1 MKYDK
6 HLKRLMISYVFSQN
20 GLVNVNQALDANVP
34 NDKKIIYSDMQ
45 TITNV
50 QKSSE

>member
-6 HLKRLMISYVFSQN
+6 HLKRLMISYVFLQN